1 MSFAS
6 RSARAKTRHNVALC
20 GDEIRVGLFRSTVA
34 RITVLGDPA
43 VLAKM
48 LVSDVD
54 HLSITGPS
62 PRAAAR
68 NGREFQIALPYRGK
82 TSKFQW
88 RFSGVLYA
96 EGPSATL
103 QGSFRL
109 SPLSATFFIAWLFAA
124 TLFVALAAVIA
135 TASASTQMWLL
146 PLGGLII
153 LSGGYATLAV
163 GRTLA
168 EPEMHRA
175 ASQLTR
181 CLESSR
187 VQ

>member
-1 MSFAS
+1 MNSAS
-6 RSARAKTRHNVALC
+6 RSARAKTRHSVAIC

-43 VLAKM
+43 VLAK
-48 LVSDVD
+48 LLASEVD

-68 NGREFQIALPYRGK
+68 DGREFQIALPYRGK
-82 TSKFQW
+82 TSMFQW

-96 EGPSATL
+96 EGPSTTL
-103 QGSFRL
+103 QGRFRL
-109 SPLSATFFIAWLFAA
+109 SPLSATFFIAWSFAGA
-124 TLFVALAAVIA
+124 LFVALAAVMA
-135 TASASTQMWLL
+135 AASDSTDMWLL

-153 LSGGYATLAV
+153 LSGVYATLAG
-163 GRTLA
+163 GRALT